1 MDELAQAAGQDPVAF
16 RLARLSRQTES
27 RWRRVLERGAE
38 RAGWGRAPAGRFQG
52 VALMEG
58 YGTYLALFAEI
69 ALENDKVRVHK
80 ISGAVDIGQMVNPSI
95 VDSQIRSG
103 IIFGLSQ
110 TLWGEITIE
119 NGVVQ
124 QRSFDTYRLLRI
136 NEAPEI
142 DVEIIADGAAPG
154 GIGEPTTALVAP
166 ALCNAIYA
174 ATGRRLRSLPLARHG
189 LA

>member
-1 MDELAQAAGQDPVAF
+1 M
-16 RLARLSRQTES
+16 
-27 RWRRVLERGAE
+27 LERGAE
-38 RAGWGRAPAGRFQG
+38 RAGWGRAPAGRSQG

-69 ALENDKVRVHK
+69 SLENDKVRVHK

-95 VDSQIRSG
+95 VDAQIRGG
-103 IIFGLSQ
+103 IHFGLSQ

-119 NGVVQ
+119 GGAVQ
-124 QRSFDTYRLLRI
+124 QKSFDTYRLLRI

-142 DVEIIADGAAPG
+142 DVEILANGEAPG
-154 GIGEPTTALVAP
+154 GIGEPSTALVAP
-166 ALCNAIYA
+166 ALYNAIYA
-174 ATGRRLRSLPLARHG
+174 ATGRRLRSLPLSRHG